1 MKKTFMRGAV
11 ILGVSGMLIK
21 LLGAFFRI
29 PLANWIGD
37 TGMGYYHTAYPVY
50 VLLLTLSTAGLPTAI
65 ARLVS
70 ERTAENN
77 HSEAYRIFKLSFLL
91 MMSIGII
98 SFIIFFLITP
108 MFLSMVKEPKAL
120 LAMRAIAPALI
131 LVPAMTAFRG
141 YFQGLQ
147 DMTPTAMSQVFGQL
161 ARVVAGL
168 GLAWLLVDFGLEYAA
183 AGATFGATVDAI
195 FGTCIIAGIFF
206 YRRPKILERCSST
219 APDAE
224 RESAPE
230 ILKTVMWIA
239 VPITIGAAIMPIM
252 SNIDLVIVMRRL
264 VSTGYNAVEAN
275 RLYGQLSGFAAV
287 VANFPPVLTQALA
300 ASIVPAIAAARRE
313 GDLPFL
319 KYNVVLGM
327 RTAMLTGMPC
337 AAGIF
342 VLARPIMM
350 LLYPQQQESAL
361 NAAACLEIFAIGVL
375 FLSAVQTL
383 TGILQGIG
391 KQGIPV
397 INLAIGAVVK
407 IVITYNLTGIYDV
420 NVKGAAIGT
429 VVAYFIAAALDLAAV
444 MKYTKVRFEISLTYI
459 RPALA
464 SVCMAIT
471 VRGAYK
477 LFGIFTGNTISTLA
491 AILFG
496 VLAYIIFVFV
506 FKALT
511 VEDLM
516 KMPKGQRL
524 IKFLP
529 KSKHQ

>member
-11 ILGVSGMLIK
+11 ILGISGMLIK
-21 LLGAFFRI
+21 LMGAFFRV

-70 ERTAENN
+70 ERTAEAN

-91 MMSIGII
+91 MMSIGLI
-98 SFIIFFLITP
+98 SFIIFFSITP
-108 MFLSMVKEPKAL
+108 VFLSAVKEPKAL

-147 DMTPTAMSQVFGQL
+147 DMTPTAMSQVLGQL
-161 ARVVAGL
+161 TRVVGGL

-183 AGATFGATVDAI
+183 AGATFGATVDAV
-195 FGTCIIAGIFF
+195 FGTLIIGGIFF

-219 APDAE
+219 AQDAV
-224 RESAPE
+224 REPAGR
-230 ILKTVMWIA
+230 ILKTVIWIA

-252 SNIDLVIVMRRL
+252 SNIDLVIVLRRL
-264 VSTGYNAVEAN
+264 VSVGFDEAEAN

-300 ASIVPAIAAARRE
+300 ASIVPAIAAARKE

-337 AAGIF
+337 AAGLF
-342 VLARPIMM
+342 VLARPIML

-361 NAAACLEIFAIGVL
+361 NASVCLEIFAIGVL

-391 KQGIPV
+391 RQGIPV
-397 INLAIGAVVK
+397 INLAIGALAKV
-407 IVITYNLTGIYDV
+407 IITYKLTGIYDV

-429 VVAYFIAAALDLAAV
+429 VLAYFIAAVLDLIAV
-444 MKYTKVRFEISLTYI
+444 MKYTQVRFNIALTYI
-459 RPALA
+459 RPAAA
-464 SVCMAIT
+464 SVFMAVT
-471 VRGAYK
+471 VWGVYRI
-477 LFGIFTGNTISTLA
+477 FNMFTGNTISTLA
-491 AILFG
+491 AILLG
-496 VLAYIIFVFV
+496 VIAYIMFVFI
-506 FKALT
+506 FKAVT
-511 VEDLM
+511 PEDLN
-516 KMPKGQRL
+516 KIPKGQTLVKL
-524 IKFLP
+524 IS
-529 KSKHQ
+529 KSRVK